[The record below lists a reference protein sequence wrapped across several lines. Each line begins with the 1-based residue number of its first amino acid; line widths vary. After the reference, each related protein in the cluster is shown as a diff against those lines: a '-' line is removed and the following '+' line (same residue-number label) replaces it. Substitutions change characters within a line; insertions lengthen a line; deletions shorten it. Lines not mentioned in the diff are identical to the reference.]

1 MPAIPAAE
9 NDYEFIGGASIKVIA
24 YDQTGYE
31 EHQPRDLHEARGI
44 VRRRRV
50 TWINV
55 DSVSDPQALRALEKD
70 FGIHPLTVEDI
81 GNLHQRPKV
90 EEYDAYT
97 YVVFQMVRRGAEG
110 DLLTEQV
117 SILFGDDWVITL
129 QDRPGDVFDG
139 VRNRIRAVR
148 PRISAG
154 GPDYLVYAL
163 ADAIVDAF
171 FPVLEQL
178 GLKAETLE
186 DNALEHATLEMREDL
201 QALRRDLLLLRR
213 LAFPQRDAVGML
225 ERGELKRITRE
236 TRTYLRDVSDHATRV
251 LDMVETN
258 RELAA
263 SLMDLYLAS
272 LQQRSNEVMKVLTL
286 VATIFIP
293 LTFIVGVY
301 GMNFEYMPELEWVW
315 GYPAV
320 MIFMAGLGTFM
331 YVLFRRRGWV

>member
-1 MPAIPAAE
+1 MPRTVPE
-9 NDYEFIGGASIKVIA
+9 SGDYEIIGSAPIKVIS
-24 YDQTGYE
+24 YDQTGSE
-31 EHQPRDLHEARGI
+31 EHEPRDMHEARGI
-44 VRRRRV
+44 VGRRRV
-50 TWINV
+50 TWINL
-55 DSVSDPQALRALEKD
+55 DSVSDPRALRALEKD
-70 FGIHPLTVEDI
+70 FGIHPLTLEDI

-97 YVVFQMVRRGAEG
+97 YVVFQMVRRDDDK

-117 SILFGDDWVITL
+117 SILFGEDWVVTL
-129 QDRPGDVFDG
+129 QDQPGDVFDG
-139 VRNRIRAVR
+139 VRSRIRAGR
-148 PRISAG
+148 PRISAA

-163 ADAIVDAF
+163 VDAIVDAF

-178 GLKAETLE
+178 GLKAEELE

-213 LAFPQRDAVGML
+213 LAFPQRDAVGQL

-251 LDMVETN
+251 LDLVETN

-301 GMNFEYMPELEWVW
+301 GMNFEHMPELEWVW

-320 MIFMAGLGTFM
+320 MIFMASLGTLM
-331 YVLFRRRGWV
+331 YAMFRRRGWV